1 MKQVRET
8 ALGKNLIRAFSFPR
22 SERSLVRRAFPCD
35 LDPSRKIHMS
45 QSASCQILRVSL
57 IFLSATA
64 TQFDVT
70 NVSGFEKKLKTIR

>member
-35 LDPSRKIHMS
+35 PSGPFSKNPHVAIRVMS
-45 QSASCQILRVSL
+45 NSTRFAHFFVRNGNSV
-57 IFLSATA
+57 
-64 TQFDVT
+64 
-70 NVSGFEKKLKTIR
+70 